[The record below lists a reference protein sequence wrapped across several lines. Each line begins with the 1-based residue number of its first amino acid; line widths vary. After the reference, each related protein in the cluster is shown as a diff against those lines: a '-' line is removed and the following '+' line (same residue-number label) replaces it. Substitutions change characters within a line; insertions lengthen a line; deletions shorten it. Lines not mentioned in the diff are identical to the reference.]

1 MAERL
6 FGPAVLR
13 YVDRAWQTDDQQQR
27 IGLCKLAVQD
37 DDVIAAHARNRTV
50 IGGRYGTRFCSAF
63 LVQVPVA
70 PSRIVD
76 VSPVAIDFDLPA
88 RPSAKAPTSYFVRRR
103 ALSSRSTSSCTR
115 STFDVFHEGLADMLL
130 GSSIGDPHGDLLRG
144 GGEVNGELPTVLR
157 RVARPRPSRIAA
169 CRYGS
174 AVASVSSHTTRNRFD
189 QFMALASRR
198 LAGSRFMSRAR
209 MS

>member
-63 LVQVPVA
+63 LVRAPVA

-88 RPSAKAPTSYFVRRR
+88 RPSASSTSYFVRRR
-103 ALSSRSTSSCTR
+103 AHS
-115 STFDVFHEGLADMLL
+115 
-130 GSSIGDPHGDLLRG
+130 
-144 GGEVNGELPTVLR
+144 
-157 RVARPRPSRIAA
+157 
-169 CRYGS
+169 
-174 AVASVSSHTTRNRFD
+174 
-189 QFMALASRR
+189 
-198 LAGSRFMSRAR
+198 
-209 MS
+209 